1 MDDVVILEDYLSFE
15 LIPEGLIIW
24 IMVSEALY

>member
-1 MDDVVILEDYLSFE
+1 MDMQVEDKVLNFE

-24 IMVSEALY
+24 IMVSELLI